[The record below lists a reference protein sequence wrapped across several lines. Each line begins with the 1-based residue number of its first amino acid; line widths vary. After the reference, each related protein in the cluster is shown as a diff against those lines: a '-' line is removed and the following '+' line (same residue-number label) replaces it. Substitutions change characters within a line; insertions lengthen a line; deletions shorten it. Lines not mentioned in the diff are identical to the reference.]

1 MVRSSGLAACA
12 LAGALAISLSS
23 CKGNK
28 KPTVEPEPE
37 SKVVADLPDP
47 TAGGGSLHG
56 SWIELYTFLLDRYES
71 DADLP
76 ADDVAAR
83 ESLCP
88 EGACAKAGE
97 IWPIRFDDG
106 VVAAQFAGL
115 ERPDGSIVLSTA
127 LAEGLVGEECGGASA
142 QIEIVEQGEG
152 VIADMFSS
160 LGVRGL
166 VCTPGED
173 GGCTS
178 NADCD
183 ADPEL
188 AGCGEGCRT
197 SAAHCFLPLDP
208 QTLAPGDSDG
218 ECSAY
223 DRLTTAPGDELEE
236 NAEDGASGGSAA
248 GQD

>member
-1 MVRSSGLAACA
+1 MRTTGLTQWVLGSLMAVA
-12 LAGALAISLSS
+12 LCG

-28 KPTVEPEPE
+28 GTVVDPERQPDGVNPE
-37 SKVVADLPDP
+37 TSEGPDP
-47 TAGGGSLHG
+47 TVAGGSLHG

-88 EGACAKAGE
+88 AGVCATTE
-97 IWPIRFDDG
+97 EVWPIRFDDG
-106 VVAAQFAGL
+106 VVVAQFAGMQ
-115 ERPDGSIVLSTA
+115 RPSGSIVLSTV
-127 LAEGLVGEECGGASA
+127 LAEGLVGEECGGASSK
-142 QIEIVEQGEG
+142 IEIVEDDDG

-166 VCTPGED
+166 VCSPGEAD
-173 GGCTS
+173 GCTS
-178 NADCD
+178 NEDCD

-188 AGCGEGCRT
+188 AGCAEGCRT
-197 SAAHCFLPLDP
+197 SAAHCLVPLDP
-208 QTLAPGDSDG
+208 HTLAPGPSDG

-223 DRLTTAPGDELEE
+223 DRLTTVPAPD
-236 NAEDGASGGSAA
+236 ADGE
-248 GQD
+248 QD